1 MKKDIVICIGTIG
14 GPTFNRCYSNIKR
27 LQSIDSRIKR
37 ICVVE
42 NVKPQCAWLN
52 QMVLES
58 QSNTWCLQIDED
70 MYINDK
76 AINTLLKIAAKKESH
91 GVGVGLAHGM
101 LWDLFLEQPVGS
113 LKLWRSKILR
123 KFEFKDVLGSDRGVV
138 NGIVK
143 RGYKVAKTSD
153 ILGDHDSAPTI
164 EIAQKK
170 YYEYIQKIKKFDG
183 IEKAER
189 FLKYLKRNQKHPDI
203 IAMANKGIMDAIYD
217 KSKG

>member
-76 AINTLLKIAAKKESH
+76 AINTLLKI
-91 GVGVGLAHGM
+91 L
-101 LWDLFLEQPVGS
+101 L
-113 LKLWRSKILR
+113 
-123 KFEFKDVLGSDRGVV
+123 
-138 NGIVK
+138 
-143 RGYKVAKTSD
+143 
-153 ILGDHDSAPTI
+153 
-164 EIAQKK
+164 
-170 YYEYIQKIKKFDG
+170 
-183 IEKAER
+183 
-189 FLKYLKRNQKHPDI
+189 
-203 IAMANKGIMDAIYD
+203 
-217 KSKG
+217 